1 MLRWSTRPCRS
12 SLYTPINQSFIQS
25 IITFNHYYIMRN
37 AFAKR
42 VVALSQ
48 CAADT
53 GAGIV
58 GCLRCKQGISI
69 RKVVSAWKFFLVS
82 FKHRMLVF
90 SDLVPPFPFAEQIN
104 EKSINQKTA
113 WCLNYVNVAIAS
125 TCMRV
130 VAHFYALLHLIFNI
144 FLVKPPTGK
153 LRDALMPGIHKIVS
167 PAVRSHFS
175 LFSAT
180 ER

>member
-1 MLRWSTRPCRS
+1 MNRPCCVGQRGRAVVRYI
-12 SLYTPINQSFIQS
+12 LQLINHS
-25 IITFNHYYIMRN
+25 FNHYYIMRN

-58 GCLRCKQGISI
+58 GCLHCKQGISI
-69 RKVVSAWKFFLVS
+69 RKVVSAWMFFLVS

-144 FLVKPPTGK
+144 FLVKPLTGK
-153 LRDALMPGIHKIVS
+153 RRDALMPGIHKIVS

>member
-1 MLRWSTRPCRS
+1 
-12 SLYTPINQSFIQS
+12 
-25 IITFNHYYIMRN
+25 MRN

-104 EKSINQKTA
+104 EKSINQKT
-113 WCLNYVNVAIAS
+113 VTIQ
-125 TCMRV
+125 R
-130 VAHFYALLHLIFNI
+130 
-144 FLVKPPTGK
+144 
-153 LRDALMPGIHKIVS
+153 
-167 PAVRSHFS
+167 
-175 LFSAT
+175 
-180 ER
+180 

>member
-1 MLRWSTRPCRS
+1 
-12 SLYTPINQSFIQS
+12 
-25 IITFNHYYIMRN
+25 MRN

-82 FKHRMLVF
+82 FKHRMFVF

-125 TCMRV
+125 TCMRGWT
-130 VAHFYALLHLIFNI
+130 HFYALLHLIFKI
-144 FLVKPPTGK
+144 FLVKPLTGK

>member
-1 MLRWSTRPCRS
+1 
-12 SLYTPINQSFIQS
+12 
-25 IITFNHYYIMRN
+25 MRN

-48 CAADT
+48 CAADR
-53 GAGIV
+53 GAAIV
-58 GCLRCKQGISI
+58 GCLQCKQGISI
-69 RKVVSAWKFFLVS
+69 RKVVSAWKFFVVS

-125 TCMRV
+125 TYMRA
-130 VAHFYALLHLIFNI
+130 VAHFYALLHLIFKI

>member
-1 MLRWSTRPCRS
+1 
-12 SLYTPINQSFIQS
+12 
-25 IITFNHYYIMRN
+25 MRN

-113 WCLNYVNVAIAS
+113 WCLNYVNVAIAYG
-125 TCMRV
+125 M
-130 VAHFYALLHLIFNI
+130 HFQWLSNFSENVLIYLYHLLYKN
-144 FLVKPPTGK
+144 
-153 LRDALMPGIHKIVS
+153 
-167 PAVRSHFS
+167 
-175 LFSAT
+175 
-180 ER
+180 

>member
-1 MLRWSTRPCRS
+1 
-12 SLYTPINQSFIQS
+12 
-25 IITFNHYYIMRN
+25 MRN

-125 TCMRV
+125 TCMRGWT
-130 VAHFYALLHLIFNI
+130 HFYALLHLILKI
-144 FLVKPPTGK
+144 FLVKPLTGK
-153 LRDALMPGIHKIVS
+153 
-167 PAVRSHFS
+167 
-175 LFSAT
+175 
-180 ER
+180 